1 MRGEVLGEV
10 FIYLFIYVMV
20 FVEYLYVLGIVLD
33 GNSLQ

>member
-1 MRGEVLGEV
+1 MGGEVLGEV

-20 FVEYLYVLGIVLD
+20 FVEYLYVLGIVLV